1 MNDKNSKNKDVGRAG
16 EELAALLLLQ
26 RGYRILTRN
35 FACRWGEI
43 DIIAEKEGVLHFVE
57 VKTRLSDTYGAG
69 RLAVNRQKQRHM
81 RDAAQI
87 YLQRYTGDCRDISF
101 DLIEIRAEQ
110 LRGLS
115 V

>member
-69 RLAVNRQKQRHM
+69 RLAVNRQTQRHM

-87 YLQRYTGDCRDISF
+87 YLQRYTGDCREISF

>member
-1 MNDKNSKNKDVGRAG
+1 MNDKHSKNKDVGRAG

-26 RGYRILTRN
+26 RGYRIMARN

-57 VKTRLSDTYGAG
+57 GKPRLSDTYGAG

-87 YLQRYTGDCRDISF
+87 YLQRYTRDCREISF
-101 DLIEIRAEQ
+101 DLIEIQAEQ